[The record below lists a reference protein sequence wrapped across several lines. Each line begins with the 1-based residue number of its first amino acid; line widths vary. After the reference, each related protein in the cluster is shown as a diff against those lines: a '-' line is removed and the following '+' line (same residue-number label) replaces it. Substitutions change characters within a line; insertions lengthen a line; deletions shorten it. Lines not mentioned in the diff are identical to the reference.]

1 MTRRNALGAAVGAVA
16 VALLLGMPAM
26 TLAQT
31 AQQTSYTTTLTE
43 RLPNTSYSGYG
54 GTLRLTTASDGTI
67 SGWYIPD
74 DRTDFIAVTGG
85 MNNGQM
91 WLNIGESGRLRVDA
105 TIGKDGVLVG
115 SATDLGPVPTDSS
128 SPSQPITYD
137 FVAKPDAN

>member
-1 MTRRNALGAAVGAVA
+1 LGAAVGAVA

>member
-115 SATDLGPVPTDSS
+115 SATDLGPVP
-128 SPSQPITYD
+128 
-137 FVAKPDAN
+137 